1 MHTELHCGFCDSYL
15 QMESM
20 EEDAVWLLVHRFT
33 DAHVACGFI
42 SPTTE
47 DAPIEY
53 QKKVIKPRLKDESE
67 EA

>member
-1 MHTELHCGFCDSYL
+1 
-15 QMESM
+15 MESM